1 MVARG
6 EERPPRPRKK
16 ERLVQGE
23 NQMTKLKTLLLA
35 GSAGAALTIAAQAQ
49 AETLRLLTWNA
60 YAPDEVIA
68 KFEAENPGVTVEVT
82 YSSNEDMIAKLRA
95 TGGAGFDLAQPSHD
109 RIYGAQTEYE
119 IYKPLDLSK
128 INVDEM
134 DPGLLKAVED
144 NTTID
149 GNVYAVPFQWGTSGL
164 VVDTTKAPDVDGWD
178 DLCDPAYAGKTSMR
192 LRRTILLGTAF
203 AMGKDPFALYSNPDE
218 YQKMLDEVEQKLIAC
233 KSNVKAYW
241 EGGTD
246 LEAMVMS
253 GEVVASEAWDQTAFK
268 LMTQNPNF
276 RYVPPATGALTWI
289 DTFVLPAKGEA
300 DDAAYKW
307 INFTMRPDIVP
318 LMSAST
324 GSISAVKGGLEL
336 LPDNLKSVV
345 TASFDEED
353 IANLKY
359 FANIPPGLED
369 MEGKVLDRIQSAAS
383 N

>member
-1 MVARG
+1 
-6 EERPPRPRKK
+6 
-16 ERLVQGE
+16 
-23 NQMTKLKTLLLA
+23 MTKTGLLA
-35 GSAGAALTIAAQAQ
+35 AGAVLALVLGAGPGA

-68 KFEAENPGVTVEVT
+68 MFEEENPDVTVEVT

-109 RIYGAQTEYE
+109 RISAAQQEYG
-119 IYKPLDLSK
+119 IYKPINLSK
-128 INVDEM
+128 VNVDAL
-134 DPGLLKAVED
+134 DPNLAKAVAD
-144 NTTID
+144 NTTVD
-149 GNVYAVPFQWGTSGL
+149 GEVYSIPFQWGTSGL
-164 VVDTTKAPDVDGWD
+164 AVDVTKAPDVNGWD
-178 DLCDPAYAGKTSMR
+178 DLCDPALAGKTSMR

-203 AMGKDPFALYSNPDE
+203 AMGKDPFALYADPAAYE
-218 YQKMLDEVEQKLIAC
+218 AMLGEVEAKLIEC
-233 KSNVKAYW
+233 KSVVKAYW

-246 LEAMVMS
+246 LEAMLLS

-268 LMTQNPNF
+268 LTQANQNI
-276 RYVPPATGALTWI
+276 RYVPPETGALTWI
-289 DTFVLPAKGEA
+289 DTFTIPAKGEA

-307 INFTMRPDIVP
+307 INFVMRPDIVP

-336 LPDNLKSVV
+336 LPEDLKEVV
-345 TASFDEED
+345 TAAFDAED
-353 IANLKY
+353 LANLKY

-369 MEGKVLDRIQSAAS
+369 MEGKVLDRIQAAAT

>member
-1 MVARG
+1 
-6 EERPPRPRKK
+6 
-16 ERLVQGE
+16 
-23 NQMTKLKTLLLA
+23 MTRTGLLA
-35 GSAGAALTIAAQAQ
+35 TGAALALAIGAGPGA

-68 KFEAENPGVTVEVT
+68 MFEEENPDITVEVT

-109 RIYGAQTEYE
+109 RISAAQQEYG
-119 IYKPLDLSK
+119 IYKPMDLSK
-128 INVDEM
+128 VNVDAL
-134 DPGLLKAVED
+134 DPSLAKAVAD
-144 NTTID
+144 NTTIEGD
-149 GNVYAVPFQWGTSGL
+149 VYSIPFQWGTTGL
-164 VVDTTKAPDVDGWD
+164 AVNMAQAPEVNGWD

-203 AMGKDPFALYSNPDE
+203 AMGQDPFALYDDPE
-218 YQKMLDEVEQKLIAC
+218 AYQHMLEEVEAKLVEC
-233 KSNVKAYW
+233 KANIKAFW

-246 LEAMVMS
+246 LEAMLLS

-268 LMTQNPNF
+268 LTQANPDIRF
-276 RYVPPATGALTWI
+276 VPPETGALTWI
-289 DTFVLPAKGEA
+289 DTFTIPAKGEA

-307 INFTMRPDIVP
+307 INFVMREDIVP

-336 LPDNLKSVV
+336 LPENLKAVV
-345 TASFDEED
+345 TEAFDEQD
-353 IANLKY
+353 LANLKF

-369 MEGKVLDRIQSAAS
+369 MEGKVLDRIQAAAT

>member
-1 MVARG
+1 VAAQ
-6 EERPPRPRKK
+6 EQ
-16 ERLVQGE
+16 LVQGE

-68 KFEAENPGVTVEVT
+68 KFEEENPGVTVEVT

-109 RIYGAQTEYE
+109 RISGAQTEYG

-128 INVDEM
+128 INVDQME
-134 DPGLLKAVED
+134 PGLLKAVED

-149 GNVYAVPFQWGTSGL
+149 GSVYAVPFQWGTSGL
-164 VVDTTKAPDVDGWD
+164 VVDETKAPDVDSWD
-178 DLCDPAYAGKTSMR
+178 DLCNPAYAGKTSMR

-203 AMGKDPFALYSNPDE
+203 AMGQDPFALYSNPDE

-233 KSNVKAYW
+233 KPNVKAYW

-268 LMTQNPNF
+268 LMTQNPNIK
-276 RYVPPATGALTWI
+276 YVPPATGAITWI